1 VASLLGVAI
10 RVARRE
16 LDLAFE
22 DENVGRYSVDA
33 RSTWEGFGKTWKG
46 EKINEA

>member
-1 VASLLGVAI
+1 LVASLLGVAI

-22 DENVGRYSVDA
+22 DENVGR
-33 RSTWEGFGKTWKG
+33 STWEGFGKTWKG